1 MEALL
6 SSWEALAAWQA
17 LASWEAL
24 TGWVALVGWEALAGW
39 ETWLDGSRA
48 WLALRGMD
56 RQTYRRMDEW
66 KISPIYRTLSLLE
79 LLPKKSIWGLEDLSA
94 SQPGLPFSQ
103 PGLLTL
109 SPIRVA
115 APLQFKYKQKIV

>member
-1 MEALL
+1 MAGFE
-6 SSWEALAAWQA
+6 
-17 LASWEAL
+17 
-24 TGWVALVGWEALAGW
+24 GCLAGS
-39 ETWLDGSRA
+39 EAA
-48 WLALRGMD
+48 WLALKPSWLALELPGGWMNG
-56 RQTYRRMDEW
+56 W
-66 KISPIYRTLSLLE
+66 KISPFYRTLSLLE